1 MEQKRKTQPSRIKTC
16 GSTFK
21 NPEKNKAWELIK
33 KSGCSDLT
41 VGDAKLS
48 KQHCNFFLN
57 NGNASSSDIEQLI
70 EEVRKKVF
78 LKTGIKLELEIKI
91 VDSSREEE
99 IINRLSLRSAG
110 KINRDDIASIF
121 RPIYEVSKK
130 LQAKEK

>member
-1 MEQKRKTQPSRIKTC
+1 MGEDLIILSVKLKGKIGIKEKIREKQNKFIEQKRKTQPSRIKTC

-57 NGNASSSDIEQLI
+57 DGNASSSDIEQLI

-91 VDSSREEE
+91 V
-99 IINRLSLRSAG
+99 G
-110 KINRDDIASIF
+110 K
-121 RPIYEVSKK
+121 K
-130 LQAKEK
+130 